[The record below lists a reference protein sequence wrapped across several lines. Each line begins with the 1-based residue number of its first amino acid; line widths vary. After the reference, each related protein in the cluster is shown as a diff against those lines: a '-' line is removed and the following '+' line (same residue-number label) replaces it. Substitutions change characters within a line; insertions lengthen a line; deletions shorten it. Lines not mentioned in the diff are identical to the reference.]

1 MILIN
6 GRIITQDIERP
17 YIENGSIVIKGE
29 KIVDL
34 GNTEDMIKKYPHEEI
49 EDVKGKVPKIKF
61 I

>member
-29 KIVDL
+29 RIVDL
-34 GNTEDMIKKYPHEEI
+34 GNTEDMIKNIQK
-49 EDVKGKVPKIKF
+49 KK
-61 I
+61 